1 MSEKTI
7 YDCER
12 AKFEGFGTYK
22 LPIEERV
29 NEIMEATK
37 KEYPNVDNYLL
48 WLCAV
53 DYVLEEKGLK
63 KDNDDGVK
71 MYEEYIKERKIFIY
85 NTVKV
90 QDDDVIK
97 YDCNVLQE
105 VRVAAAMPEGHCGG
119 FGTSSR
125 MRCGMLKR
133 LGTRQ
138 RRPDIQGYCQPG
150 SHS

>member
-37 KEYPNVDNYLL
+37 KEYPTVDNYLL

-71 MYEEYIKERKIFIY
+71 MYEDYVKERKIFIY
-85 NTVKV
+85 NTVKIE
-90 QDDDVIK
+90 DDGNIK
-97 YDCNVLQE
+97 SDYNVLQE
-105 VRVAAAMPEGHCGG
+105 V
-119 FGTSSR
+119 
-125 MRCGMLKR
+125 
-133 LGTRQ
+133 
-138 RRPDIQGYCQPG
+138 
-150 SHS
+150 

>member
-29 NEIMEATK
+29 NEIIEATK
-37 KEYPNVDNYLL
+37 KEYPNIDNYLL

-63 KDNDDGVK
+63 KDEDDGVK

-90 QDDDVIK
+90 HNDDVIK

-105 VRVAAAMPEGHCGG
+105 V
-119 FGTSSR
+119 
-125 MRCGMLKR
+125 
-133 LGTRQ
+133 
-138 RRPDIQGYCQPG
+138 
-150 SHS
+150 

>member
-7 YDCER
+7 YDVER

-29 NEIMEATK
+29 NEIIEATK

-63 KDNDDGVK
+63 KDNDDGIK
-71 MYEEYIKERKIFIY
+71 MYEEYMKERKIFIY
-85 NTVKV
+85 NSVKV
-90 QDDDVIK
+90 EEDDVIK
-97 YDCNVLQE
+97 YDYNVLQE
-105 VRVAAAMPEGHCGG
+105 V
-119 FGTSSR
+119 
-125 MRCGMLKR
+125 
-133 LGTRQ
+133 
-138 RRPDIQGYCQPG
+138 
-150 SHS
+150 

>member
-7 YDCER
+7 YDVER

-37 KEYPNVDNYLL
+37 KEYPNIDNYYL
-48 WLCAV
+48 WVCAV
-53 DYVLEEKGLK
+53 DCVLEEKGLK

-71 MYEEYIKERKIFIY
+71 MHEEYMKERKTFIY

-90 QDDDVIK
+90 VEDDVIK
-97 YDCNVLQE
+97 YDYNVLQE
-105 VRVAAAMPEGHCGG
+105 V
-119 FGTSSR
+119 
-125 MRCGMLKR
+125 
-133 LGTRQ
+133 
-138 RRPDIQGYCQPG
+138 
-150 SHS
+150 

>member
-29 NEIMEATK
+29 NEIIEATK
-37 KEYPNVDNYLL
+37 KEYPNIDNYLL

-63 KDNDDGVK
+63 KDEDDGVK

-90 QDDDVIK
+90 QNDDVIK

-105 VRVAAAMPEGHCGG
+105 V
-119 FGTSSR
+119 
-125 MRCGMLKR
+125 
-133 LGTRQ
+133 
-138 RRPDIQGYCQPG
+138 
-150 SHS
+150 

>member
-7 YDCER
+7 YDVER
-12 AKFEGFGTYK
+12 AKFNGFGTYK

-29 NEIMEATK
+29 NEIIEATK
-37 KEYPNVDNYLL
+37 KEYPNMDNYLL

-63 KDNDDGVK
+63 KDNDEGFK

-90 QDDDVIK
+90 VREDLCAMTHIVSHPTPCGKGPPTLAEEEDVVK
-97 YDCNVLQE
+97 YDYNVLQE
-105 VRVAAAMPEGHCGG
+105 
-119 FGTSSR
+119 
-125 MRCGMLKR
+125 
-133 LGTRQ
+133 
-138 RRPDIQGYCQPG
+138 I
-150 SHS
+150 

>member
-7 YDCER
+7 YDVDR

-63 KDNDDGVK
+63 KENEDGVK
-71 MYEEYIKERKIFIY
+71 MYEKYLEQRKIFIY

-90 QDDDVIK
+90 VDDDVVK
-97 YDCNVLQE
+97 YDYNVLQE
-105 VRVAAAMPEGHCGG
+105 V
-119 FGTSSR
+119 
-125 MRCGMLKR
+125 
-133 LGTRQ
+133 
-138 RRPDIQGYCQPG
+138 
-150 SHS
+150 